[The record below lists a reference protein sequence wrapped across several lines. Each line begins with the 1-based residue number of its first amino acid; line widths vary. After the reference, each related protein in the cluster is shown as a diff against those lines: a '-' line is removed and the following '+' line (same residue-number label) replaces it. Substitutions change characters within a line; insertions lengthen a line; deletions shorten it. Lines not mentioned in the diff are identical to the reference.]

1 MLTYFTM
8 FCTMFDL
15 NTMDY
20 FMEHI
25 ELTKIMH
32 LSRKPLKR
40 GKILPMF
47 GQKYCSYMPQL
58 ISKSATLKYLRTVGE
73 NLIFLFSPYICCRSE
88 RALSEQARQHTNFV
102 QLLKISILPEPQSM
116 LVKSHFTNM
125 QRAAI

>member
-15 NTMDY
+15 NAMDH

-47 GQKYCSYMPQL
+47 VQKYCSYMPQL
-58 ISKSATLKYLRTVGE
+58 ISKSATLKYLQTVSVGE
-73 NLIFLFSPYICCRSE
+73 ILIFLFSPIYFIVRFGCHIE
-88 RALSEQARQHTNFV
+88 
-102 QLLKISILPEPQSM
+102 M
-116 LVKSHFTNM
+116 
-125 QRAAI
+125 